1 MKNTF
6 YYIAG
11 RFCASGMGFNYCEQE
26 VVVLEVKA
34 IDYKDAEE
42 EVKKF
47 CYMYYGVQEQ
57 KDMWYGLVAYNWNY
71 KQLYKAEFD
80 RYKAKANDPKCLEF
94 EYYKLKSA
102 KLYSTPKVTVTTISH
117 KNPDNYKVSETKEIK
132 EFFS

>member
-11 RFCASGMGFNYCEQE
+11 RFCASGLGFNYCERE

-47 CYMYYGVQEQ
+47 CYMYYGVQEK
-57 KDMWYGLVAYNWNY
+57 KDMWYGIIAYNWNY
-71 KQLYKAEFD
+71 HQLYKSEFD
-80 RYKAKANDPKCLEF
+80 RYKAKANDPKCKEF
-94 EYYKLKSA
+94 EYYKLKSS
-102 KLYSTPKVTVTTISH
+102 KLYTTPKITIRYY
-117 KNPDNYKVSETKEIK
+117 KNPNDYIVSETKEIK